1 MRVVCH
7 DIIAE
12 IIREIQWRMKMELSS
27 TQYKRCDLVKAVG
40 RIDGSNS
47 SSLEEIMFGITEAG
61 RFKIVFDMSEIKF
74 MSSSG
79 WWVLVRAQKIC
90 KRFNRGEVVLAGV
103 DSKIRSS
110 LDLVGMGSY
119 FTIFNDITSAVASF

>member
-1 MRVVCH
+1 
-7 DIIAE
+7 
-12 IIREIQWRMKMELSS
+12 MEFST
-27 TQYKRCDLVKAVG
+27 TQYKRCDMVKAAG

-47 SSLEEIMFGITEAG
+47 SGLDEIMNGITEAG

-79 WWVLVRAQKIC
+79 WWVLVRAQKMC

-119 FTIFNDITSAVASF
+119 FKIFNDNTSAVASF

>member
-1 MRVVCH
+1 
-7 DIIAE
+7 
-12 IIREIQWRMKMELSS
+12 MEFS
-27 TQYKRCDLVKAVG
+27 TINYKRCDLVKAAG

-47 SSLEEIMFGITEAG
+47 GELDVLLHNITEAG
-61 RFKIVFDMSEIKF
+61 RFKIVFDMTGVNF

-79 WWVLVRAQKIC
+79 WWVLIRAQKTC

-103 DSKIRSS
+103 DPKIRGS

-119 FTIFNDITSAVASF
+119 FKIFNDVTSAVASF

>member
-1 MRVVCH
+1 
-7 DIIAE
+7 
-12 IIREIQWRMKMELSS
+12 MELSS

-47 SSLEEIMFGITEAG
+47 SSLEEIMFGITEAV

-79 WWVLVRAQKIC
+79 WWVLVLAQKIC

>member
-1 MRVVCH
+1 
-7 DIIAE
+7 
-12 IIREIQWRMKMELSS
+12 MEYST
-27 TQYKRCDLVKAVG
+27 TQYKRCDMVKAAG

-47 SSLEEIMFGITEAG
+47 SGLEEIMNGITEAD
-61 RFKIVFDMSEIKF
+61 RFKIVFDMSEINF

-79 WWVLVRAQKIC
+79 WWVLVRAQKTC

-103 DSKIRSS
+103 DLKIRSS

-119 FTIFNDITSAVASF
+119 FKIFDDITSAVASF